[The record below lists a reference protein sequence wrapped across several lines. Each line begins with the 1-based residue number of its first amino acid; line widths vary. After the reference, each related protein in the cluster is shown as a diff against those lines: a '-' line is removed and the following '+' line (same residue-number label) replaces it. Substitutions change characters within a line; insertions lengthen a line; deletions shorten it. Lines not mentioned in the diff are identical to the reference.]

1 MKKKSFKDLNHVMQ
15 FITQEP
21 IQLKA
26 DSRETEILEQKKN
39 ITKVTNKLESV
50 ATNTDRIGTD
60 RETKSK
66 RLNLLVKPSILDD
79 IKKIA
84 VMHQVSVNDL
94 INQLLDRY
102 RIENNKDIQSYNSTF
117 SK

>member
-1 MKKKSFKDLNHVMQ
+1 MKKKSFKDINPVMQ

-21 IQLKA
+21 AQSATDEVKPKTL
-26 DSRETEILEQKKN
+26 DQNKN
-39 ITKVTNKLESV
+39 IDEVVNNLESV
-50 ATNTDRIGTD
+50 GANTERAELD

-79 IKKIA
+79 VKKIA
-84 VMHQVSVNDL
+84 VMRQVSVNDL
-94 INQLLDRY
+94 INQLLDQHRT
-102 RIENNKDIQSYNSTF
+102 ENHKDIESFNKTF